1 MRSTAKEP
9 HRLHVRLLWL
19 SDAMHGSLLN
29 SVDVLR
35 TASIILKLQH
45 PKEPRPISW
54 EIINSN
60 DEAVC
65 LPGILSDRC
74 LDDLATISADHVLLI
89 IPPLHVYNS
98 QHISQIAEANSQA
111 MHLINQH
118 AIAGGSIAATG
129 TGIAFPAWLGLL
141 DDAKIAVPWPHH
153 NWFSRIF
160 PALDFSGTEC
170 IAIHNKIYTCVAP
183 QSQIDLMLTILDRLI
198 DPDLATT
205 VSGFLNYQSERQ
217 ASIAGIT
224 NAKCTTKTADS
235 PVHRAI
241 QWLRTHIEEPYRLPI
256 LAEAAATSERTLLR
270 HFHEV
275 TGMSPLDY
283 LRNLRVERAKVL
295 LEITI
300 QTVDAIAHACG
311 YSDVAS
317 FRRLFRDTTGMTP
330 DAYRLRFSVR
340 APRTHWKVED
350 LE

>member
-1 MRSTAKEP
+1 MRP
-9 HRLHVRLLWL
+9 NRLHVKLLWL
-19 SDAMHGSLLN
+19 ADAMHGSLL
-29 SVDVLR
+29 SSADVLR
-35 TASIILKLQH
+35 TASIILKLRH
-45 PKEPRPISW
+45 PKEPCPISW
-54 EIINSN
+54 EIIDSSG
-60 DEAVC
+60 DVVR
-65 LPGILSDRC
+65 LPGVLSDGC
-74 LDDLATISADHVLLI
+74 LADMDGINPERVLLI

-98 QHISQIAEANSQA
+98 PHIGQIAEANSQA
-111 MHLINQH
+111 MHLIGQH
-118 AIAGGSIAATG
+118 AIGGGSIGATG
-129 TGIAFPAWLGLL
+129 SGIVFPAMLGLL
-141 DDAKIAVPWPHH
+141 DGAKIGVPWPHH
-153 NWFSRIF
+153 SWFSRTF
-160 PALDFSGTEC
+160 PSIDLSGTEC
-170 IAIHNKIYTCVAP
+170 ITVHKQLFTCVASN
-183 QSQIDLMLTILDRLI
+183 SQTDLMLMILARLI
-198 DPDLATT
+198 NPDLATT
-205 VSGFLNYQSERQ
+205 ASAFFNYQPERQ

-224 NAKCTTKTADS
+224 NAKCTAKTADS

-241 QWLRTHIEEPYRLPI
+241 HWLRTHIEEPYRLPM

-317 FRRLFRDTTGMTP
+317 FRRLFRCTTGMTP